1 MKETEPMNAQD
12 EKGTAKRNLARAIAS
27 LMLAA
32 LFTSCAVYRVK
43 DMDAKTLAAK
53 GRKSR
58 IIGVTTKTGYVEF
71 RKKDP
76 AGVKGNGVVGN
87 VYGAYDIHLYDIA
100 DMTPAGKRAK
110 VVLKGGDRFQVLS
123 SWRIGDTLKCDVVKP
138 TWIPLDEVVS
148 ASVRT
153 VNAAASVFTTLA
165 GAVLLVGALALDA
178 ATGDEDEGD
187 VDDTFTG
194 QLLSPLVDSW
204 LEPSPRKSNKDLLAQ
219 KEPLNAAEEKEFWI
233 MEWTPVSAEPGED
246 GKCRL
251 RLENASGV
259 PRGVDEA
266 KLVVVD
272 HPPGVGVAPDCRGVM
287 RTFSAPEPPAQ
298 TADEDGQDITDLVRA
313 KDDVFWRS
321 PAGDPASDLKTH
333 PRDELTF
340 EFPKPAGA
348 CRAKLVVSATNSA
361 WRAQFAGEVLTS
373 SGGAATDQTAR
384 PVYQESEYNKLRVR
398 ILTVFGWETGQVIFV
413 DGPLPAGDM
422 IYDLD
427 LGDVGT
433 DSLWLKID
441 PPAGYWLIDRL
452 ALDYSEDV
460 DVEAGEIE
468 AEDVDS
474 PDAAAILEALA
485 VEDGSTLFLED
496 SGSWSVLTFTL
507 PPPKDGMERTLFLRT
522 VSCYETLSPLA
533 SPPRRPESPSRQT
546 GFNRH

>member
-12 EKGTAKRNLARAIAS
+12 EKGTAKRNFARAIAS

-32 LFTSCAVYRVK
+32 LFTSCTVYRVK

-53 GRKSR
+53 GRKSK
-58 IIGVTTKTGYVEF
+58 IIGVTTKTGYIEF

-123 SWRIGDTLKCDVVKP
+123 SWRIGDTLKCEVVRP

-153 VNAAASVFTTLA
+153 VNAAASVFTTLG
-165 GAVLLVGALALDA
+165 GAVLLVGALALDV
-178 ATGDEDEGD
+178 ATGDQDEGE

-194 QLLSPLVDSW
+194 QLLSLLDSW
-204 LEPSPRKSNKDLLAQ
+204 SEPSPRRSNKDLLAQ
-219 KEPLNAAEEKEFWI
+219 KEALNAAEEKEFWI

-251 RLENASGV
+251 RLENASGA
-259 PRGVDEA
+259 PRGVDEV

-272 HPPGVGVAPDCRGVM
+272 HPPGVGVAPDCQGVM
-287 RTFSAPEPPAQ
+287 RTFSNPEPPAH
-298 TADEDGQDITDLVRA
+298 ASEGDGRDIMDLVRA

-321 PAGDPASDLKTH
+321 PGGDSVSDLKTH

-348 CRAKLVVSATNSA
+348 CRAKLVVKATNSA
-361 WRAQFAGEVLTS
+361 WRAQFAGAVLAS
-373 SGGAATDQTAR
+373 SGGAATGQKAK
-384 PVYQESEYNKLRVR
+384 PVYQESEFNKLRVR
-398 ILTVFGWETGQVIFV
+398 MLTVFGWETGQVIFV
-413 DGPLPAGDM
+413 GGPLPAGDM
-422 IYDLD
+422 IYDID
-427 LGDVGT
+427 LGDVGA
-433 DSLWLKID
+433 DKVRLKID

-460 DVEAGEIE
+460 DVEGEEIE

-485 VEDGSTLFLED
+485 VEDGSTLFFED
-496 SGSWSVLTFTL
+496 SGSWSTLTFSF
-507 PPPKDGMERTLFLRT
+507 PPPKEGMERTLFLRT

-533 SPPRRPESPSRQT
+533 SSPPARRY
-546 GFNRH
+546 